1 MDKNRLFL
9 LRKPKLISRIALYQI
24 PLKFLLKYDDFLPKI
39 RYNKERKTGVS
50 PGGKERKVMKH
61 RKCKRTLC
69 AMLCAAM
76 VASTMCTASFAAD
89 GPPAGESSTSSSMS
103 EPPGSSTSSETE
115 TLLEESGVPET
126 EESLSADTQQILDAN
141 VQKTP
146 AEGNGKRNNAARGS
160 PGFFGTPELFGSSGI
175 YGPHGICGTRRAS
188 DFALDGH
195 NQYIYLPKCRKV
207 VSADDSYYPGHNAAD

>member
-160 PGFFGTPELFGSSGI
+160 PRILRNFRALRKFRNLWTPRNLRNPQSQRLRFGWTQPVHIPS
-175 YGPHGICGTRRAS
+175 
-188 DFALDGH
+188 
-195 NQYIYLPKCRKV
+195 KV
-207 VSADDSYYPGHNAAD
+207 